1 MGTAPEQYAPVKKE
15 TWSASGGQGEIV
27 VGKDINN
34 SRLYKGDVSFLV
46 LYYISSTQDLQ

>member
-15 TWSASGGQGEIV
+15 TWSAWGGQGEIV

-34 SRLYKGDVSFLV
+34 SLYKGDVSFLV